1 MTSIGSIS
9 IVIILITL
17 LVLIGSSFTSSGF
30 NFIHKPVYLTSGY
43 IQDDM
48 FKGSNPYEFS
58 KYSDNY
64 LRVSTDNNK
73 KESTDDLCGK
83 LLEGCEPPAK
93 KNETSPK
100 SENNSLESIYNKY
113 FEQGAPATSNTT
125 SPRTNESLITSGGNR
140 ETPSGQNNLTVPLES
155 AYQTY
160 ENSTLGIKMQHPS
173 NWKVEGFRDSLRF
186 VSSKEDTN
194 DKYIQAI
201 DLFTYPNM
209 SLNQAVDSLTNYY
222 NKSLTN
228 FTIIGS
234 PHASVGANSSSITLF
249 DSYNDNTTRAVKSM
263 DFIVSPEGS
272 DKTYLFTFRDEASKF
287 QRDLP
292 EAQKIIDSTKFMK

>member
-1 MTSIGSIS
+1 M
-9 IVIILITL
+9 TL
-17 LVLIGSSFTSSGF
+17 LVLIGSSLTSSGF
-30 NFIHKPVYLTSGY
+30 NFILKPVYLISGY

-48 FKGSNPYEFS
+48 FKSSKSYEFS
-58 KYSDNY
+58 KYYDNY
-64 LRVSTDNNK
+64 VRVSTDNNK
-73 KESTDDLCGK
+73 KEPTDDLCGK
-83 LLEGCEPPAK
+83 LLEGCEPSAK

-100 SENNSLESIYNKY
+100 GENNNLESIYNKY
-113 FEQGAPATSNTT
+113 FEQGGPATSNTT
-125 SPRTNESLITSGGNR
+125 SPRTNESLITSGGAR
-140 ETPSGQNNLTVPLES
+140 ETPSGQSNLTVPLE
-155 AYQTY
+155 ARYQTY
-160 ENSTLGIKMQHPS
+160 ENSTLGIKMQYPS

-194 DKYIQAI
+194 DKYIQTI

-222 NKSLTN
+222 NTSLTN
-228 FTIIGS
+228 LTIIGS
-234 PHASVGANSSSITLF
+234 PHASVGANSSSVSLF
-249 DSYNDNTTRAVKSM
+249 YAYNDNTTGAVKSM

-292 EAQKIIDSTKFMK
+292 EAQKIKDSIKFLK